1 MTEVSGGNEL
11 QRDQTLL
18 AGKKSGHTGNEA
30 GRLEEKKSKK
40 KKASGSKNVKKQS
53 KRENNL
59 KLTKGH
65 TEGGTHA
72 SDGQSEME
80 RERDYLQRNIDKTF
94 FLQFQNTGL
103 GSSGNWSG
111 SGPKNEPAEP
121 QDDNFFRVCTL
132 K

>member
-40 KKASGSKNVKKQS
+40 KKACGSKNVKKQS

-72 SDGQSEME
+72 SDGQSEIE
-80 RERDYLQRNIDKTF
+80 RERYYLQRNIDKTF
-94 FLQFQNTGL
+94 FYNFKTQGSVHQETGRARAQKT
-103 GSSGNWSG
+103 SQRSHRMITFSG
-111 SGPKNEPAEP
+111 
-121 QDDNFFRVCTL
+121 FVL
-132 K
+132 

>member
-53 KRENNL
+53 KRE
-59 KLTKGH
+59 KQFK
-65 TEGGTHA
+65 THKR
-72 SDGQSEME
+72 SH
-80 RERDYLQRNIDKTF
+80 
-94 FLQFQNTGL
+94 
-103 GSSGNWSG
+103 
-111 SGPKNEPAEP
+111 
-121 QDDNFFRVCTL
+121 
-132 K
+132 